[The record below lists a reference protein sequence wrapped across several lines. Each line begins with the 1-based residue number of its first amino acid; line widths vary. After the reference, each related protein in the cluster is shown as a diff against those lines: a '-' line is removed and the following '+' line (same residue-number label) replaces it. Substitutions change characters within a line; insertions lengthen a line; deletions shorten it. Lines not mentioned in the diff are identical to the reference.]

1 MTLSS
6 SGVVQPT
13 EFTAARTSAPV
24 RAVAERFP
32 QYESAT
38 GSRAVGATLADLL
51 RGARTAVIWQR
62 VPGGAALDLWGF
74 ALAWHDFDRRAL
86 FDPRSLDS
94 CREQLAAHPLAEQVR
109 VAESG
114 GELDRRL
121 DAVLVV
127 DRRVAALLPRTP
139 EDEPPTL
146 VIGDAA
152 VAEAVASAFDLVWRS
167 ARCLRPAN
175 PIDEMLESNL
185 KREIIRRLAG
195 GEKDETIAR
204 SLNVSLRTCRRH
216 IADIM
221 SATDAVSR
229 FQAGFRIGQD
239 TRAVAW

>member
-1 MTLSS
+1 MTLYS
-6 SGVVQPT
+6 SGIVQPT
-13 EFTAARTSAPV
+13 PITAARTSTTV
-24 RAVAERFP
+24 RAAADRFA

-38 GSRAVGATLADLL
+38 GRRAVSATLADLL
-51 RGARTAVIWQR
+51 RSARTAVIWQR
-62 VPGGAALDLWGF
+62 SPGAAALDLWDF

-86 FDPRSLDS
+86 FDPEALDS
-94 CREQLAAHPLAEQVR
+94 CRELLGGHPLAEHVR
-109 VAESG
+109 VAETG
-114 GELDRRL
+114 GELDRQL

-127 DRRVAALLPRTP
+127 DRRVAAMLPRTP
-139 EDEPPTL
+139 ENDPPTL
-146 VIGDAA
+146 VIGDAV
-152 VAEAVASAFDLVWRS
+152 VAEAVAAAFDLVWPS

-185 KREIIRRLAG
+185 KREIIRRLAE
-195 GEKDETIAR
+195 GEKDEAIAR

-239 TRAVAW
+239 TRVVAW

>member
-1 MTLSS
+1 MTLDS
-6 SGVVQPT
+6 SGIAQPAQ
-13 EFTAARTSAPV
+13 FPAV
-24 RAVAERFP
+24 RASMMVRAAADGLPR
-32 QYESAT
+32 YESAT
-38 GSRAVGATLADLL
+38 GRRAVGATLADLL
-51 RGARTAVIWQR
+51 RGARNALIWQR
-62 VPGGAALDLWGF
+62 SPGEAALDLWDF
-74 ALAWHDFDRRAL
+74 ALTWHDLDRRAL
-86 FDPRSLDS
+86 FDPEALCS
-94 CREQLAAHPLAEQVR
+94 CREQLAGHPLAEHVR

-114 GELDRRL
+114 GELERRL

-139 EDEPPTL
+139 ESEPPTL

-152 VAEAVASAFDLVWRS
+152 VAEAVAAAFDLVWPS

-185 KREIIRRLAG
+185 KREIIRRLVG